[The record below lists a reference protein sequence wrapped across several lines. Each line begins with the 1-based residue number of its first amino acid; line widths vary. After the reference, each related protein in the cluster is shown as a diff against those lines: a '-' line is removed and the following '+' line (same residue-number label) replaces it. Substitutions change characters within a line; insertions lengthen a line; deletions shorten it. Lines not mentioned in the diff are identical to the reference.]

1 MFGIALFISFL
12 DHLKYEKGSIIKIIL
27 YVTII
32 ICAPIIFFDNY
43 YSSVYID
50 AILGLTFGF
59 LLLKILAQKEKYEI
73 FDILVISL
81 GLFILILEKDVGIF
95 LALIILIIYFVDMI
109 FFKNK
114 EEFKNMNKKKA
125 IKLVAY
131 ILLPILGIIIA
142 KYSWSYLIKV
152 NNAEVMFSR
161 KI

>member
-1 MFGIALFISFL
+1 MYQDRVDTLLFTTP
-12 DHLKYEKGSIIKIIL
+12 EKNL
-27 YVTII
+27 
-32 ICAPIIFFDNY
+32 N
-43 YSSVYID
+43 
-50 AILGLTFGF
+50 L
-59 LLLKILAQKEKYEI
+59 
-73 FDILVISL
+73 DILNNNQAEKLYIVNASSMVEDL
-81 GLFILILEKDVGIF
+81 LNNYENFIWGPMNGKTP
-95 LALIILIIYFVDMI
+95 A
-109 FFKNK
+109 K

>member
-1 MFGIALFISFL
+1 
-12 DHLKYEKGSIIKIIL
+12 
-27 YVTII
+27 
-32 ICAPIIFFDNY
+32 
-43 YSSVYID
+43 
-50 AILGLTFGF
+50 
-59 LLLKILAQKEKYEI
+59 
-73 FDILVISL
+73 
-81 GLFILILEKDVGIF
+81 
-95 LALIILIIYFVDMI
+95 MI
-109 FFKNK
+109 FFKSK

>member
-1 MFGIALFISFL
+1 MIPFL
-12 DHLKYEKGSIIKIIL
+12 DDLKYEKSSFIKIIL
-27 YVTII
+27 YAIII

-59 LLLKILAQKEKYEI
+59 LLLKILTQKEKYEI
-73 FDILVISL
+73 FDIIVISF
-81 GLFILILEKDVGIF
+81 GLFTLILEKDVGMF
-95 LALIILIIYFVDMI
+95 LAAIILIIYFIDMI

-125 IKLVAY
+125 VKLVAY

-152 NNAEVMFSR
+152 NNAEVMFAR